1 MVASRRL
8 VAFFLVL
15 VLGLLVPG
23 PQMNAVEAGGHGHG
37 GHHGLEALLAAGIL
51 AKLLGNHHHHHH
63 EGGWE

>member
-1 MVASRRL
+1 MVASKRL

-23 PQMNAVEAGGHGHG
+23 PQMNAVEAGHHGH